1 MKISRLLNNSKKSI
15 ALLILIS
22 FLVGFAAG
30 VLGTFYYVEYID
42 QKDPTPT
49 VDSSKI
55 SIHFPELG
63 NKYTGDCT
71 YIKAGDTDI
80 LIDAGSRRSSIPE
93 ICDYIDRYVTD
104 KKLEYV
110 IVTHAHEDH
119 YAGFATNESTD
130 SIFDLYEIGRVI
142 DFSITNHDRD
152 AVMYGNYLRELDDAI
167 ERGAE
172 HYTAAQCVQTGND
185 SFDLGDG
192 IELRILDSFFY
203 YNKTSSENNYSVCTL
218 ISNGSENYLF
228 TGDLESEGEAYL
240 VKMNDLPRVT
250 LYKAGH
256 HGSKTSSTDTLLSVI
271 KPEYVC
277 VCCCAGSSEYTDNI
291 KNQFPTQDFC
301 DRIAK
306 YTDRVYVT
314 TLCTDYK
321 EGKFTSFNGDIVFR
335 SGEDGHSIE
344 CSGFTGVLCESDW
357 FKKNR
362 TCPENWRKK
371 QAA

>member
-1 MKISRLLNNSKKSI
+1 MRISRLLNKGKKSI
-15 ALLILIS
+15 ALLVLIS

-42 QKDPTPT
+42 QKDPTPP

-80 LIDAGSRRSSIPE
+80 LIDAGSRRSSISE

-130 SIFDLYEIGRVI
+130 SIFDLYDIGTVI

-167 ERGAE
+167 ERGAK
-172 HYTAAQCVQTGND
+172 HYTVAQCVQTGKD

-192 IELRILDSFFY
+192 IELRVLDSFFY
-203 YNKTSSENNYSVCTL
+203 YNKTSSENNYSVCVL
-218 ISNGSENYLF
+218 ISNGGENYLF

-271 KPEYVC
+271 QPEYVC

-321 EGKFTSFNGDIVFR
+321 ADKFTSFNGDIIFR
-335 SGEDGHSIE
+335 SGADGHGIE

-357 FKKNR
+357 FKQNR

-371 QAA
+371 EAA